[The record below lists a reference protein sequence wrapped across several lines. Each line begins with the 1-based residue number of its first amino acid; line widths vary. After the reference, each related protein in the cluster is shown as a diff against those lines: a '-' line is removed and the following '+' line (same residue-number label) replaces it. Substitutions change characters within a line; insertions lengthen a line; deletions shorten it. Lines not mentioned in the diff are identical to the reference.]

1 MVFRTPL
8 KLSVEET
15 NVLILRAQKGDLSAE
30 HAVIHASEGYV
41 SMHARKHVRRTSL
54 LGLLDLMNEGFLA
67 VHRAIRTFDPSYAVR
82 FQTYAKPWI
91 QLFMRRAV
99 GCTLVRLSAP
109 EDVIFR
115 TISDHFPRRRAA
127 LERQGVPPEQIDE
140 TLARSHRMTVE
151 TLHAAEAL
159 SLFST
164 SLDQPLGEETDASL
178 HDVVA
183 TEDAVPADEQLADL
197 EWRAH
202 IAGIVARF
210 GTTLSFTRR
219 TVLEHRILGGK
230 TCREVGTMIGCTG
243 EKIRT
248 VEVKLRQELRAIL
261 EASDDVEVEAVYH
274 TKRIHAD
281 RTSCDDARSKVR

>member
-1 MVFRTPL
+1 MVFRIPL
-8 KLSVEET
+8 KLSVEEM
-15 NVLILRAQKGDLSAE
+15 NALILRAQNGDLSAE

-67 VHRAIRTFDPSYAVR
+67 VQRAIGTFDPSYAVR
-82 FQTYAKPWI
+82 FHTYAKPWI
-91 QLFMRRAV
+91 HLFMRRAV
-99 GCTLVRLSAP
+99 GRMLVRLSAP
-109 EDVIFR
+109 EDVILR
-115 TISDHFPRRRAA
+115 TMSDHFPRGRAA
-127 LERQGVPPEQIDE
+127 LERQGVPPQQVDE
-140 TLARSHRMTVE
+140 TLARSHGMTVE
-151 TLHAAEAL
+151 TLHAAEAV
-159 SLFST
+159 SLFAA
-164 SLDQPLGEETDASL
+164 SLDQPLGDETGLSL

-183 TEDAVPADEQLADL
+183 HDAVPVDEQLADL

-202 IAGIVARF
+202 VAGIVARF

-243 EKIRT
+243 ENVRV
-248 VEVKLRQELRAIL
+248 VEAKLRQELRAIL
-261 EASDDVEVEAVYH
+261 EASDDVEVEAVCG
-274 TKRIHAD
+274 TKRIHVD